1 MMRLNIKER
10 KINIFR
16 TIFSTLL
23 VAGLCANVGDAQ
35 AGSAELEKVIKG
47 AKKEGVLKLLW
58 TEGHMGADA
67 GISDMLKTVNKTYG
81 TNIKLQF
88 TQGRSFPANLGRL
101 TQEFR
106 AKQTSST
113 DVFMGTGSHMLSGHE
128 TGMLARVDW
137 NKLIERPEPKNAVVQ
152 RVNNGGVGLAIAS
165 RVVGLVYNTNL
176 VKGSDIPYSIE
187 DVMKPKWKGQIA
199 ITPYITGFYQFAAP
213 DVFGIKFMTDY
224 MKRLKP
230 QIGGFI
236 GCNSLDKIASGQ
248 FAILIFDCGRDAT
261 VRYQRR
267 GAPLGHAVP
276 KEIVRNNIINLG
288 VPSNAA
294 HPNVGKLF
302 IAWTHSKDGQK
313 ALWKHGAYDL
323 EIYPGSKS
331 KELVDAARVKNSKAI
346 FLKSTVQRSFK
357 QKKEG
362 IRVRK
367 YQKKLKKIVRG
378 KRKRGKKK

>member
-1 MMRLNIKER
+1 MQIRIKQT
-10 KINIFR
+10 KTGI
-16 TIFSTLL
+16 TIKFLSAFVLAATIISS
-23 VAGLCANVGDAQ
+23 GDAL
-35 AGSAELEKVIKG
+35 ARSPELEKVIKG

-67 GISDMLKTVNKTYG
+67 GISDMLKSINKRYG

-101 TQEFR
+101 TQEHR

-113 DVFMGTGSHMLSGHE
+113 DVFMGSGSHMLSGFK
-128 TGMLARVDW
+128 TGMLQRVDW
-137 NKLIERPEPKNAVVQ
+137 NKLIERPEPQNAVVK
-152 RVNNGGVGLAIAS
+152 RVNNGGVGVAIAS
-165 RVVGLVYNTNL
+165 RVVGIVYNTNL

-187 DVMKPKWKGQIA
+187 DVMNPKWKGQIA
-199 ITPYITGFYQFAAP
+199 ITPYLTGFYQFAAP

-236 GCNSLDKIASGQ
+236 GCNSLDKVASGQ
-248 FAILIFDCGRDAT
+248 FAMLIFDCGRDAT

-302 IAWTHSKDGQK
+302 IAWTHSKEGQT

-331 KELVDAARVKNSKAI
+331 KSLVDAARSKNSKAI
-346 FLKSTVQRSFK
+346 FLKSTVQRTFQ
-357 QKKEG
+357 QKKDG
-362 IRVRK
+362 INVRK
-367 YQKKLKKIVRG
+367 FQKKLKKIVRG
-378 KRKRGKKK
+378 KRKRAKK